1 MEVIIFMI
9 VLCFLFSSQKKKSQK
24 VGKKETPV
32 QNRQVTDYRPQTQS
46 RPVNSTQSSM
56 QRSNMQSRQ
65 AAVRTAGGA
74 AGSMTSGNGSSVSR
88 TVEKKTT
95 VSRQAKSTTEMLE
108 EKARQDAMEH
118 QEEKR
123 RQLAEERRIHG
134 QLRYAE
140 RYLPGDMIPKGRRL
154 VCCGYCNAENLIP
167 ERDDPKRYN
176 CYFCRETL

>member
-32 QNRQVTDYRPQTQS
+32 QNRPVTDYRPQTQS

-108 EKARQDAMEH
+108 EKARQDA
-118 QEEKR
+118 
-123 RQLAEERRIHG
+123 EERRIHG

>member
-1 MEVIIFMI
+1 MEVIIFII

-32 QNRQVTDYRPQTQS
+32 PNRPVTDYRPQTQS

-65 AAVRTAGGA
+65 VAVRTAGGA
-74 AGSMTSGNGSSVSR
+74 AGSMTPGNGSSVSR

-167 ERDDPKRYN
+167 ERDNPKRYN